1 MGLTAFNKARRE
13 AAAKAAAEA
22 AAAAPAVG
30 TAEHYAGLTAT
41 QVIAL
46 VESGELSHE
55 AAFAFEQARSEPR
68 KTVLAIVQ
76 PAEQPESE
84 ESETQSGDEG
94 EAITEPETTGD
105 EEVPVEPVK
114 GVE

>member
-84 ESETQSGDEG
+84 G
-94 EAITEPETTGD
+94 EVITEPESTGD
-105 EEVPVEPVK
+105 DGEVPVEPVK